1 MKTLFRL
8 IVVVILALGAAAF
21 GLRDSPYWTILEIQR
36 GLEQNDVDRVE
47 HVLAFER
54 FSASATSVMGS
65 VVADRLGVAGKDP
78 GSKLLGGLLDVV
90 ADGVGAAA
98 SREGAQ
104 EMRRAIK
111 EGRLE
116 RRVGPFV
123 VNEGLDAFG
132 AFSTSSDGGT
142 VELRGTCDGK
152 DASLVMLLEK
162 HDGPIAGRPR
172 RFVIVGVDVESGKA
186 MAHVCAPQRPK

>member
-8 IVVVILALGAAAF
+8 VVVVILALGAAAF
-21 GLRDSPYWTILEIQR
+21 WLRDSPYWTALEIQR
-36 GLEQNDVDRVE
+36 GLDAKDVDRVE

-54 FSASATSVMGS
+54 FSASATSVMGA

-78 GSKLLGGLLDVV
+78 GSKLLGGLLGVV
-90 ADGVGAAA
+90 VDGVGLAAA
-98 SREGAQ
+98 REGAQ

-116 RRVGPFV
+116 RRLGPFV
-123 VNEGLDAFG
+123 VNDGLAAFG
-132 AFSTSSDGGT
+132 DVATTNDGGT
-142 VELRGTCDGK
+142 LELRGTCDGK
-152 DASLVMLLEK
+152 AVSLVLLLEK
-162 HDGPIAGRPR
+162 HDGPLGGRPR

-186 MAHVCAPQRPK
+186 MAHLCAR